1 MQWSIV
7 TGQIFQIDC
16 CLSATYFWTL
26 PSNLTM
32 RTMTK
37 IPILQN
43 GCQRR
48 LPKTIVAS
56 VVKGRSVF
64 PPLAATPRPSLK
76 VCAKPRSQETKQPYL
91 TCPTSF
97 RQGASKHT
105 ISSQSSTTQVK
116 HTNQRLQEAVN
127 FSTAKRL
134 CPPSLLVCPWCLNL
148 CQRSVAKTSPLEA
161 TWKSALKTN

>member
-1 MQWSIV
+1 M
-7 TGQIFQIDC
+7 C
-16 CLSATYFWTL
+16 FWIL

-37 IPILQN
+37 IHTPQN

-48 LPKTIVAS
+48 LQKTIVAS
-56 VVKGRSVF
+56 VVSVKSVF
-64 PPLAATPRPSLK
+64 PLLAVTPRPSLK

-105 ISSQSSTTQVK
+105 TSFPSSTTQVK
-116 HTNQRLQEAVN
+116 HTKRRLQEAVN
-127 FSTAKRL
+127 FSTARRL
-134 CPPSLLVCPWCLNL
+134 CLPSLPVCRWCLNL
-148 CQRSVAKTSPLEA
+148 CQRSVAKTSPLGA
-161 TWKSALKTN
+161 MWKSALKTS